1 MAKRPTNALSASL
14 VLSLNQT
21 QVAIGRLKKRIEE
34 INAFDPQSAS
44 DENSPALVAL
54 KAAISQTL
62 SDIFG
67 HGSVDWQIYQPSIEL
82 DPGALSRNYQAMGSS
97 LNGGGDFRPGTPKY
111 KADLVDS
118 ITIGKERAL
127 SLLEQAVGGLIERLQ
142 LSPAEPLPQTRQPDG
157 KVFLVHGRDDAA
169 KNEVALFLQ
178 RIGLDAVVLHL
189 KPNRGRH
196 LLTKFRETSE
206 GASFAVVLMNADD
219 EGGLAGQPSQKRAR
233 QNVVFELGYFIGKLG
248 PENVTALVVEGV
260 EKPSDFDGIA
270 YIGFDFR
277 GGWKS
282 ELARELH
289 AAKIPF
295 EHSKVFKA

>member
-1 MAKRPTNALSASL
+1 MAQRPSKAPSAPL
-14 VLSLNQT
+14 VLSPHQT

-34 INAFDPQSAS
+34 IKLLDPQSIS
-44 DENSPALVAL
+44 EGNSPALVAL

-62 SDIFG
+62 SDAFG
-67 HGSVDWQIYQPSIEL
+67 HGSADWQIYQLAIEL
-82 DPGALSRNYQAMGSS
+82 DPGALGRGYQAMASG
-97 LNGGGDFRPGTPKY
+97 LNGGGDFRPGAPEY
-111 KADLVDS
+111 RADVVES
-118 ITIGKERAL
+118 VTTGKERAL
-127 SLLEQAVGGLIERLQ
+127 SLLEQAVGGLVERLQ
-142 LSPAEPLPQTRQPDG
+142 ISPAEPLQQKHQPDG
-157 KVFLVHGRDDAA
+157 KVFLVHGRDDVA

-196 LLTKFRETSE
+196 LLTKFREVSE

-219 EGGLAGQPSQKRAR
+219 EGGLAGQPPQQRAR

-248 PENVTALVVEGV
+248 PENVAALIVEGV

-270 YIGFDFR
+270 YIGYNSR

-289 AAKIPF
+289 AARIPF
-295 EHSKVFKA
+295 EHSKVFEA